1 MPELPEVET
10 IRQDLQGLLG
20 KKFVDIKILNQKT
33 AQPSAAFLKKKII
46 DQKIISLTRRGK
58 LLIFSL
64 SNQAQLLIHLKMTGQ
79 LIYQQ
84 SRQTIYGGHST
95 SEVDREKAVGGPLPN
110 QHTRVILYLNN
121 QQRLFFNDLRKFGYL
136 KVVDSQELEKILANN
151 YGPEP
156 LEVKFSVNYLSQQLE
171 KRTIKIKPLL
181 LNQRVIAGLGNIYVD
196 ESLFLAKIRPDR
208 ASASLTTAEIKSL
221 RLAIRRIIAKAI
233 KYRGTTFSDFIDTQ
247 GRSGNFLRFLQ
258 VYGRQGQ
265 SCFRCG
271 DIIVKVKLGGRGTHY
286 CPTCQK

>member
-20 KKFVDIKILNQKT
+20 KKFVNIKILNQKT

-156 LEVKFSVNYLSQQLE
+156 LEAEFSVNYLSQQLE

-208 ASASLTTAEIKSL
+208 VSASLTTAEIKSL

-265 SCFRCG
+265 SCFCCG